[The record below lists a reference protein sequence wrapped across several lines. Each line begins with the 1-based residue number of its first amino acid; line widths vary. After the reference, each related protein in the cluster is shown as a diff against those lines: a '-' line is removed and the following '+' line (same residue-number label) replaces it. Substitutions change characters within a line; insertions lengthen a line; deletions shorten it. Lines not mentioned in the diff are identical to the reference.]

1 MKTLDAL
8 VKEIKEDPNVIR
20 FKQLEAI
27 IDQDKELQAKYK
39 NLLDA
44 QKVMIQREV
53 KKHKDYEDAKEH
65 YELLKENLLEHVL
78 MSEYLDL
85 LEVLNED
92 INLIQTI
99 IEDEINKDFD

>member
-1 MKTLDAL
+1 MTKLDRL
-8 VKEIKEDPNVIR
+8 ISIIQEDPNVIR

-27 IDQDKELQAKYK
+27 IDHDVELQTKYK
-39 NLLDA
+39 DVLDA
-44 QKVMIQREV
+44 QKVMVQKEAMQ
-53 KKHKDYEDAKEH
+53 HKDYLDAKEH
-65 YELLKENLLEHVL
+65 YESLQDHLLQHVL

-85 LEVLNED
+85 LQILNED